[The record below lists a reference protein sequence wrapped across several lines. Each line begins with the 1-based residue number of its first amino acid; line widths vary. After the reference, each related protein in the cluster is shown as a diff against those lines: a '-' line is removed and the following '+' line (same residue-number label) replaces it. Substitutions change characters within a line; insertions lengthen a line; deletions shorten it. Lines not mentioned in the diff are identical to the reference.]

1 LIGVLGEDEM
11 EHLDL
16 CPVCGGEM
24 VEKEVTK
31 LLRGGG
37 NTATIRVCADVCCS
51 CGERLYTV
59 ETIKRFDE
67 IRMKLKR
74 QEVSDFEPTG
84 RAFQVVG

>member
-1 LIGVLGEDEM
+1 LIGVLGENKM

-37 NTATIRVCADVCCS
+37 NTATIRVHADVCLS
-51 CGERLYTV
+51 CGERLYTM

-74 QEVSDFEPTG
+74 QEVADFEPTG

>member
-1 LIGVLGEDEM
+1 MNIDEM
-11 EHLDL
+11 EHLAL

-24 VEKEVTK
+24 VKKEVTK

-37 NTATIRVCADVCCS
+37 NTATIRVFADVCCS
-51 CGERLYTV
+51 CGERLHTV

-67 IRMKLKR
+67 IRMKLKH
-74 QEVSDFEPTG
+74 QEVADFEPTG